1 MKQRAPRKARNMAAK
16 AMRECKLFA
25 PKTIA
30 PKKGKGTVYS
40 RKGRDAKGPP
50 GLYSFYDRVIR
61 TITRGMKWNIRSMLF
76 LPRIMVAT
84 AIRTS

>member
-25 PKTIA
+25 PKTI
-30 PKKGKGTVYS
+30 PPRKGKGTIYS

-50 GLYSFYDRVIR
+50 GLYLFVVHQISCCLLLPLMSPTVARAPRSCR
-61 TITRGMKWNIRSMLF
+61 TMN
-76 LPRIMVAT
+76 
-84 AIRTS
+84 